1 MESRKWISVQ
11 LEYVALHEVWMKD
24 VFPVW
29 GYGETVNDW
38 RHFQKQA
45 AQKIKAEWKKKVLLK
60 RPFLICSPS
69 PQFKYFGYILFS
81 HSKYYIRQDTWNAF
95 RYFWKVSTSSRVCA
109 PSKGCLKG
117 KTWFWIGMQLKVGVR
132 HGRWDGLQSVC
143 KEYYKLK
150 ERKSHK
156 WSNSF
161 ARLHVCT
168 CIGICACAVHS
179 VILNI
184 ESFYQPEFKTSMVLL
199 RI

>member
-1 MESRKWISVQ
+1 MNEGCFSR
-11 LEYVALHEVWMKD
+11 LGL
-24 VFPVW
+24 
-29 GYGETVNDW
+29 W
-38 RHFQKQA
+38 RNC
-45 AQKIKAEWKKKVLLK
+45 EWLKTLSKTSSAKNKSGVEKKVLLK

-69 PQFKYFGYILFS
+69 PQFKYFGYIFFS

-95 RYFWKVSTSSRVCA
+95 RYFWKVSTSSGVCA

-117 KTWFWIGMQLKVGVR
+117 KTWLY
-132 HGRWDGLQSVC
+132 VC

>member
-1 MESRKWISVQ
+1 MNEGCFPHLGLWRNCEWLK
-11 LEYVALHEVWMKD
+11 ALLKTSSAKNKSGVE
-24 VFPVW
+24 
-29 GYGETVNDW
+29 
-38 RHFQKQA
+38 
-45 AQKIKAEWKKKVLLK
+45 KKVLLK

-69 PQFKYFGYILFS
+69 PQFKYFGYIFFS

-117 KTWFWIGMQLKVGVR
+117 KTCFWIGMQLKVGVR

-150 ERKSHK
+150 SHK

-161 ARLHVCT
+161 ARLYVCS
-168 CIGICACAVHS
+168 CIGICASAVHS

-184 ESFYQPEFKTSMVLL
+184 ESFYQPKFKTSMVLL
-199 RI
+199 SI